1 MAVDLL
7 FLFLTSIMFVAALVA
22 LFSRTERSR
31 AVRPRVWLQL
41 GIMSILYLAFFLWR
55 AYGLAVVED
64 VPEAELI
71 PLAVSTSF
79 MSTTALITFIMYVRA
94 RRRDG
99 ESRTPEETAS

>member
-22 LFSRTERSR
+22 LLSRKERTL
-31 AVRPRVWLQL
+31 AVRPRVYLQL
-41 GIMSILYLAFFLWR
+41 GIMSILYVAFFLWR
-55 AYGLAVVED
+55 AYGLAIVED

-79 MSTTALITFIMYVRA
+79 MSTTALIMFILNARA